1 MKVVVI
7 GGGDFADGLDRDLDN
22 VDSENEQKKLVNSQ
36 KEQKKLW
43 QTWKWTEKLVKSK
56 NDLEKDGLDQRP

>member
-22 VDSENEQKKLVNSQ
+22 VDSENEQKKTFQLS
-36 KEQKKLW
+36 KG
-43 QTWKWTEKLVKSK
+43 TEKTLTNLKMNRK
-56 NDLEKDGLDQRP
+56 TCKI